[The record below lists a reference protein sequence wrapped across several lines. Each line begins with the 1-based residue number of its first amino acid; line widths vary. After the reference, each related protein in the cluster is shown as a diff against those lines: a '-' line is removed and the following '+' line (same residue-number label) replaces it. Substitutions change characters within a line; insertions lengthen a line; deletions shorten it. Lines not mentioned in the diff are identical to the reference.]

1 MFYNNFIFWT
11 DVSPLLQHQ
20 LEELRRQNLPD
31 GETSEDN
38 KRRMFVWNHSRH
50 SEVLAMS
57 HQLIPQNTQ
66 GANQGGYNRG
76 TYQGQGSNSQ
86 PQQWNNAAN
95 RDSTTYQPKKRS
107 LEEIVTSLAENT
119 ERFSRDTNQRIN
131 NVEAS
136 IKNLETQMGQIVDAV
151 RKNEPG
157 RFPSQSEQA
166 KALTVLRSGRVLDT
180 EVVRGQQK
188 EGTRGSEE
196 VSEKE
201 TNAEEEV
208 VVETP
213 KKTSVLHKS
222 SDPYVP
228 PPPYVPPIPF
238 PGRLKRDKLSKAFK
252 EIFDVLSK
260 VVLVQFYRRN
270 FLPS

>member
-1 MFYNNFIFWT
+1 MAI
-11 DVSPLLQHQ
+11 P
-20 LEELRRQNLPD
+20 EEVEQSNGGAREQEEVDSQWRMRVRERTPSRFREKNDEIKNRKGGRREQR
-31 GETSEDN
+31 TS
-38 KRRMFVWNHSRH
+38 
-50 SEVLAMS
+50 
-57 HQLIPQNTQ
+57 LIQQNTQ
-66 GANQGGYNRG
+66 GTNQGGYNRG

-107 LEEIVTSLAENT
+107 LEEIVTSLAEDT
-119 ERFSRDTNQRIN
+119 ERFSRDTNQRFN

-188 EGTRGSEE
+188 EGIRGSEE

-201 TNAEEEV
+201 AKAEEEV
-208 VVETP
+208 VVEAP

-238 PGRLKRDKLSKAFK
+238 PGRLNRDKLSKAFK

-260 VVLVQFYRRN
+260 AEIWAESSGIHSR
-270 FLPS
+270 